1 MAVSLVLFMLPQK
14 YSFAVIYFTKRELVL
29 HAACLTSLLPGEM

>member
-14 YSFAVIYFTKRELVL
+14 YSFAGLSFMAGELVL
-29 HAACLTSLLPGEM
+29 HAACLTFLLSGEM